1 LFLRERLWWA
11 MPEILLP
18 GNEIVKR
25 FLLMSPMAWARNP
38 HTRLG
43 SSRSATRGPDHHSI
57 STREDGPHRLRLG
70 GALCLFPRRPPF
82 RFGDNGTMTGPSKR
96 NATGNS
102 DIAGAKKVGAQNCN
116 VALLGFG
123 TVGSSV
129 AKILCQRSNTHL
141 RLTHVLNRNVARK
154 KVDWLPPSVQWT
166 ENIDEILSSNADIV
180 VEVMGGLQPTEDWIR
195 RALLAGKSV
204 VTANKQLIAH
214 CGPELLNLARQ
225 MNQQIEFGASVAG
238 GVPVI
243 SGLHEGLAGDELF
256 KIRGIL
262 NGTCNY
268 ILSQIETNGIAF
280 ATALREAQK
289 LGFAEA
295 DPTEDIE
302 GLDARAKLA
311 ILARVGLHCNV
322 RAESIM
328 ARSIAPI
335 DTVDFEYATQLGCTI
350 RQISWAELRIESK
363 GNELFAAVQP
373 ALVELSSP
381 LARVEG
387 SQNLV
392 VATGTYGGETV
403 FGGHGAGGN
412 PTAVAVVSDI
422 LAIAR
427 SKQAAMTLTTSDAG
441 RPVDQTPTVTADF
454 TAKHYL
460 RFLVKD
466 RPGIIA
472 TLATILSDS
481 GINID
486 SVHQRPGCPKSHLP
500 FLITLE
506 ECKASLVDQA
516 LQQLN
521 ALDFLVQPCLHMPIL

>member
-1 LFLRERLWWA
+1 
-11 MPEILLP
+11 
-18 GNEIVKR
+18 
-25 FLLMSPMAWARNP
+25 
-38 HTRLG
+38 
-43 SSRSATRGPDHHSI
+43 
-57 STREDGPHRLRLG
+57 
-70 GALCLFPRRPPF
+70 
-82 RFGDNGTMTGPSKR
+82 MTSKLDS
-96 NATGNS
+96 TGNS
-102 DIAGAKKVGAQNCN
+102 AADGTQNCN

-129 AKILCQRSNTHL
+129 AKILCERSNTHL

-154 KVDWLPPSVQWT
+154 KVDWLSSSVKWT
-166 ENIDEILSSNADIV
+166 ENIDDILSSNADIV
-180 VEVMGGLQPTEDWIR
+180 VEVMGGLDPSEDWIR
-195 RALLAGKSV
+195 RALASGKSV

-214 CGPELLNLARQ
+214 CGPELINLARQ
-225 MNQQIEFGASVAG
+225 MNRQIHFGASVAG

-256 KIRGIL
+256 RVCGIL

-268 ILSQIETNGIAF
+268 ILSQIESNGIPF

-322 RAESIM
+322 RPESIA
-328 ARSIAPI
+328 ARSISAI
-335 DTVDFEYATQLGCTI
+335 DAVDFEYANQLGCTI
-350 RQISWAELRIESK
+350 RQISWAELKTESGTK
-363 GNELFAAVQP
+363 LSTEPNPKPKDEELFAAVQP

-392 VATGTYGGETV
+392 MATGTYGGQTV
-403 FGGHGAGGN
+403 FGGHGAGGH

-427 SKQAAMTLTTSDAG
+427 SHQAAITMTDAG
-441 RPVDQTPTVTADF
+441 QPAEKTPIVTADF
-454 TAKHYL
+454 TTKHYL

-472 TLATILSDS
+472 SLATILSHC

-486 SVHQRPGCPKSHLP
+486 SVLQKPGCPKSHLP

-506 ECKASLVDQA
+506 ECKASLVEQA
-516 LQQLN
+516 LQQIN
-521 ALDFLVQPCLHMPIL
+521 SLDFLVQPCLHLPIL

>member
-1 LFLRERLWWA
+1 
-11 MPEILLP
+11 MPGTSKLDSTK
-18 GNEIVKR
+18 N
-25 FLLMSPMAWARNP
+25 
-38 HTRLG
+38 
-43 SSRSATRGPDHHSI
+43 SAVV
-57 STREDGPHRLRLG
+57 
-70 GALCLFPRRPPF
+70 GAQ
-82 RFGDNGTMTGPSKR
+82 D
-96 NATGNS
+96 
-102 DIAGAKKVGAQNCN
+102 VGAQNDGAQTCE

-129 AKILCQRSNTHL
+129 ARILCERSNTHL
-141 RLTHVLNRNVARK
+141 RLTHILNRNVARK
-154 KVDWLPPSVQWT
+154 KVDWLPPSVHWT
-166 ENIDEILSSNADIV
+166 ESIDDVLSSDVDIV

-195 RALLAGKSV
+195 RALESGKSV
-204 VTANKQLIAH
+204 VTANKQLIARS
-214 CGPELLNLARQ
+214 GPELIALARR

-268 ILSQIETNGIAF
+268 ILSQIENTGIPF
-280 ATALREAQK
+280 ATALLEAQK

-295 DPTEDIE
+295 DPTEDID
-302 GLDARAKLA
+302 GLDARAKLT

-322 RAESIM
+322 RAEDIS
-328 ARSIAPI
+328 ARSISAI
-335 DTVDFEYATQLGCTI
+335 DSVDFEYANQLGCTI
-350 RQISWAELRIESK
+350 RQISWAELQHD
-363 GNELFAAVQP
+363 NLFAAVQP

-392 VATGTYGGETV
+392 MATGKYGGETV
-403 FGGHGAGGN
+403 FGGHGAGGH

-427 SKQAAMTLTTSDAG
+427 AKQAGMSYAAQPIEKM
-441 RPVDQTPTVTADF
+441 PTVTADF
-454 TAKHYL
+454 TTKHYL
-460 RFLVKD
+460 RFMVKD

-472 TLATILSDS
+472 SLATILSQC

-486 SVHQRPGCPKSHLP
+486 AVVQKPGCPKSHLP

-506 ECKASLVDQA
+506 ECKASLVEQA
-516 LQQLN
+516 LQQIN
-521 ALDFLVQPCLHMPIL
+521 SLDFLVQPCLHLPIL

>member
-1 LFLRERLWWA
+1 
-11 MPEILLP
+11 M
-18 GNEIVKR
+18 
-25 FLLMSPMAWARNP
+25 
-38 HTRLG
+38 
-43 SSRSATRGPDHHSI
+43 
-57 STREDGPHRLRLG
+57 
-70 GALCLFPRRPPF
+70 
-82 RFGDNGTMTGPSKR
+82 
-96 NATGNS
+96 
-102 DIAGAKKVGAQNCN
+102 CN
-116 VALLGFG
+116 VALIGFG

-129 AKILCQRSNTHL
+129 ARILCERSNTHL

-154 KVDWLPPSVQWT
+154 KVDWLPSSVQWT
-166 ENIDEILSSNADIV
+166 ESIDDVLSSDVDIV

-195 RALLAGKSV
+195 RALASGKSV
-204 VTANKQLIAH
+204 VTANKQLIAR
-214 CGPELLNLARQ
+214 CGPELISLARQ
-225 MNQQIEFGASVAG
+225 MNRQIQFGASVAG

-268 ILSQIETNGIAF
+268 ILSQIETNGIPF

-322 RAESIM
+322 RPESIM
-328 ARSIAPI
+328 ARSISAI
-335 DTVDFEYATQLGCTI
+335 DSVDFEYANQLGCTI
-350 RQISWAELRIESK
+350 RQISWAELKAESK

-422 LAIAR
+422 LSLAR
-427 SKQAAMTLTTSDAG
+427 SKQATTSNAG
-441 RPVDQTPTVTADF
+441 QPAEKTPTVTADF

-472 TLATILSDS
+472 SLATILSQC

-486 SVHQRPGCPKSHLP
+486 SVLQKPGCPKSHLP

-506 ECKASLVDQA
+506 ECKASLVEQA
-516 LQQLN
+516 LRQIN
-521 ALDFLVQPCLHMPIL
+521 SLDFLVQPCLHLPIL